1 MQMIGPSR
9 CARALLFCLSFL
21 AFDSAF
27 AQHVE
32 PVPGVD
38 FYSDSVGAVPASFRV
53 DESGS
58 ATYSMPLVVPP
69 GSGGV
74 SPKLALSYDARAG
87 WGAMGVGWQLSGLSS
102 ISRCKKTIEAGD
114 LLRHITTF

>member
-1 MQMIGPSR
+1 MRMISPSR
-9 CARALLFCLSFL
+9 CARALFFCLSFL
-21 AFDSAF
+21 GFDSAF

-38 FYSDSVGAVPASFRV
+38 VYSDSVGATPASFRV

-58 ATYSMPLVVPP
+58 ATYSMPLVPLP

-74 SPKLALSYDARAG
+74 SHKLALAYDARAG

-102 ISRCKKTIEAGD
+102 ISRCKKTVGEPG
-114 LLRHITTF
+114 HTWTPPP